1 MGHTLMGS
9 DSNNNQRTLQ
19 RQSKHP
25 PGRRKMVGFDVQRL
39 ASASNRDGGGAGV
52 VNSLRPSKDTPTL
65 FTTTTTTRQ
74 LHKGVTPTMFSDL
87 VDIIHKKQG
96 VLVLNKGSPT
106 PATDRTFTL
115 SMPTTTSRFPFD
127 RKIHLQNQG
136 SSIHFTQ

>member
-39 ASASNRDGGGAGV
+39 ASRDGGGAGV
-52 VNSLRPSKDTPTL
+52 VNSLRPSKATPTL
-65 FTTTTTTRQ
+65 FTSTTTRQ
-74 LHKGVTPTMFSDL
+74 LHNGVTPTMFSDL

-136 SSIHFTQ
+136 SVHFT

>member
-9 DSNNNQRTLQ
+9 DSSNNNQRTLQ

-39 ASASNRDGGGAGV
+39 ATASRDGGGAGV
-52 VNSLRPSKDTPTL
+52 VNSFLRPSKATPL
-65 FTTTTTTRQ
+65 FTSSTTRQ
-74 LHKGVTPTMFSDL
+74 LHNGVTPTMFSDL

-106 PATDRTFTL
+106 PATDRTFTFT
-115 SMPTTTSRFPFD
+115 MPTTTSKFPFD
-127 RKIHLQNQG
+127 RKIHQG
-136 SSIHFTQ
+136 SVHFTQ

>member
-52 VNSLRPSKDTPTL
+52 VNSFLRPSKATPL
-65 FTTTTTTRQ
+65 FTSSTTRQ
-74 LHKGVTPTMFSDL
+74 LHNGVTPTMFSDL

>member
-1 MGHTLMGS
+1 MGHTLMG
-9 DSNNNQRTLQ
+9 DSQRPLQ

-39 ASASNRDGGGAGV
+39 ASRDGGGAGV
-52 VNSLRPSKDTPTL
+52 VNSFLRPSKATPL
-65 FTTTTTTRQ
+65 FTSSTTRQ
-74 LHKGVTPTMFSDL
+74 LHNGVTPTMFSDL